1 MPDETPEPPIPAGQ
15 ITQPLPEPPTDL
27 DALHD
32 PAFPLSLLRG
42 YDRRAVDAYV
52 DRVSAILLDLRAS
65 RSPQEAI
72 RRALDRVGEET
83 SAILQRAHAAA
94 DEVTR
99 ESRAKAD
106 DRVQEAQAE
115 ADRLTG
121 EAGRVRADAAAESER
136 VRGEAAAAAE
146 TLAGESE
153 RASDAML
160 AAATEQARLRTEE
173 AEAEAQGIVVEAQ
186 ARVRELDADAERVW
200 QERQRIIE
208 VTRDLAGELERVAAD
223 ASERFP
229 AETESDGEDGPG
241 GEPPAAGEPSA
252 VGEPETAETVAD
264 GEAAAE
270 SAPEPDDGAT
280 REFQP
285 DFDEEPGEPTARVS
299 DTRGPRRVTAADR
312 FASWGR

>member
-1 MPDETPEPPIPAGQ
+1 MPDQPPEPPISAGQ

-32 PAFPLSLLRG
+32 PAFPVALLRG

-83 SAILQRAHAAA
+83 SAILQRAHDAAE
-94 DEVTR
+94 EVTR

-146 TLAGESE
+146 TLAAESQ
-153 RASDAML
+153 RAADAML

-173 AEAEAQGIVVEAQ
+173 AEAEAQEIVAQAQ

-200 QERQRIIE
+200 QERQRIID

-229 AETESDGEDGPG
+229 AETETEADAGPDAEASG
-241 GEPPAAGEPSA
+241 PADPG
-252 VGEPETAETVAD
+252 ETAAEAD
-264 GEAAAE
+264 TE
-270 SAPEPDDGAT
+270 PDTEPDDGAT

-285 DFDEEPGEPTARVS
+285 DFSADPGEPTAKVS

-312 FASWGR
+312 FVSWGR